1 MPWYKTTL
9 NNKLYILRTADSAAT
24 EATRDQVEAWITNLA
39 EPTLSYTRDSDNVT
53 FTLNF
58 TPAPVDIANA
68 VARYKGIQFKV
79 IRHAACG
86 HSHRTSWPLLAKRDK
101 RLNYKQGRGW
111 NYNNWIENYFR
122 PTGYLAKLVDESI
135 TNKAG
140 MQILTI
146 PALRANITNITAAEL
161 RSGSITRTL
170 PLFKIAWPYV
180 GGALDGSARGTQDGK
195 YEFFV
200 GLLYWRYN
208 PTITGGG
215 NCIPYKFKMCY
226 YSE

>member
-9 NNKLYILRTADSAAT
+9 NNKLYILRTADSAAA

-39 EPTLSYTRDSDNVT
+39 EPTLSYTRDSNNVI

-58 TPAPVDIANA
+58 TPAPSDIANA
-68 VARYKGIQFKV
+68 VAAHKGIQFKV

-86 HSHRTSWPLLAKRDK
+86 YGHRTSRAHKASIALDDK
-101 RLNYKQGRGW
+101 NSRGW
-111 NYNNWIENYFR
+111 NYNNWIGNYFR
-122 PTGYLAKLVDESI
+122 PTGYLAKLVDEST

-146 PALRANITNITAAEL
+146 PALDKTITNITAAEL
-161 RSGSITRTL
+161 SSGRITRTL
-170 PLFKIAWPYV
+170 PLFKVAWPYTK
-180 GGALDGSARGTQDGK
+180 GFGSGV

-200 GLLYWRYN
+200 GLLYWGYN
-208 PTITGGG
+208 PDTLIEG
-215 NCIPYKFKMCY
+215 NCVPYKFKMCY
-226 YSE
+226 YSENI

>member
-9 NNKLYILRTADSAAT
+9 NNKLYILRTADSAAA

-39 EPTLSYTRDSDNVT
+39 EPTLSYTRDSNNVT

-58 TPAPVDIANA
+58 TPAPSDIANA
-68 VARYKGIQFKV
+68 VAAHKGIQFKV

-86 HSHRTSWPLLAKRDK
+86 YGHRTSRANKASIALDDK
-101 RLNYKQGRGW
+101 NLRGW
-111 NYNNWIENYFR
+111 NYNNWIGNYFR
-122 PTGYLAKLVDESI
+122 PTGYLAKLVDEST

-146 PALRANITNITAAEL
+146 PALDKTITNITAAEL
-161 RSGSITRTL
+161 SSGRITRTL
-170 PLFKIAWPYV
+170 PLFKVAWPYTRGV
-180 GGALDGSARGTQDGK
+180 GGSV

-200 GLLYWRYN
+200 GLLYWGYN
-208 PTITGGG
+208 PDTLTEG
-215 NCIPYKFKMCY
+215 NCVPYKFKMCY
-226 YSE
+226 YSENI

>member
-9 NNKLYILRTADSAAT
+9 NNKLYILRTADSAAA

-39 EPTLSYTRDSDNVT
+39 EPTLSYTRDSNNVT

-58 TPAPVDIANA
+58 TPAPSDIANA
-68 VARYKGIQFKV
+68 VAAHKGIQFKV

-86 HSHRTSWPLLAKRDK
+86 YGHRTSRANKASIALDDK
-101 RLNYKQGRGW
+101 NSRGW
-111 NYNNWIENYFR
+111 NYNNWIGNYFR
-122 PTGYLAKLVDESI
+122 PTGYLAKLVDESA

-146 PALRANITNITAAEL
+146 PALDKTITNITAAEL
-161 RSGSITRTL
+161 SSGRITRTL
-170 PLFKIAWPYV
+170 PLFKVAWPYTKGV
-180 GGALDGSARGTQDGK
+180 GGSI

-200 GLLYWRYN
+200 GLLYWGYN
-208 PTITGGG
+208 PDTLTEG
-215 NCIPYKFKMCY
+215 NCVPYKFKMCY
-226 YSE
+226 YSENI

>member
-9 NNKLYILRTADSAAT
+9 NNKLYILRTADGAAA

-39 EPTLSYTRDSDNVT
+39 EPTLSYTRDSNNVT

-58 TPAPVDIANA
+58 TPAPSDIANA
-68 VARYKGIQFKV
+68 VAAHKGIQFKV

-86 HSHRTSWPLLAKRDK
+86 YGHRTSRANKASIALDDK
-101 RLNYKQGRGW
+101 NLRGW
-111 NYNNWIENYFR
+111 NYNNWIGNYFR
-122 PTGYLAKLVDESI
+122 PTGYLAKLVDEST

-146 PALRANITNITAAEL
+146 PALDKTITNITAAEL
-161 RSGSITRTL
+161 SSGRITRTL
-170 PLFKIAWPYV
+170 PLFKVAWPYTRGV
-180 GGALDGSARGTQDGK
+180 GGSV

-200 GLLYWRYN
+200 GLLYWGYN
-208 PTITGGG
+208 PDTLTEG
-215 NCIPYKFKMCY
+215 NCVPYKFKMCY
-226 YSE
+226 YSENI

>member
-39 EPTLSYTRDSDNVT
+39 EPTLSYTRDSNNVT

-58 TPAPVDIANA
+58 TPAPASIAKA
-68 VARYKGIQFKV
+68 VAAHKGIQFKV

-86 HSHRTSWPLLAKRDK
+86 YGHRTSRASKASIALDDK
-101 RLNYKQGRGW
+101 NSRGW
-111 NYNNWIENYFR
+111 NYNNWIGNYFR
-122 PTGYLAKLVDESI
+122 PTGYLAKLVGEST

-146 PALRANITNITAAEL
+146 PALDKTITNITAAEL
-161 RSGSITRTL
+161 SSGRITRTL
-170 PLFKIAWPYV
+170 PLFKVAWPYTRGV
-180 GGALDGSARGTQDGK
+180 GGSV

-200 GLLYWRYN
+200 GLLYWGYS
-208 PTITGGG
+208 PDTLTEG
-215 NCIPYKFKMCY
+215 NCVPYKFKMCY
-226 YSE
+226 YSENI

>member
-9 NNKLYILRTADSAAT
+9 NNKLYILRTADGAVA

-39 EPTLSYTRDSDNVT
+39 EPTLSYTRDSNNVT

-58 TPAPVDIANA
+58 TPAPSDIANA
-68 VARYKGIQFKV
+68 VAAHKGIQFKV

-86 HSHRTSWPLLAKRDK
+86 YNHRKSRIFNKRDK
-101 RLNYKQGRGW
+101 RLDYKQTRGW
-111 NYNNWIENYFR
+111 NYNNWIGNYFR
-122 PTGYLAKLVDESI
+122 PTGYLAKLVDKSA

-146 PALRANITNITAAEL
+146 PALSKNITNITAAEL
-161 RSGSITRTL
+161 SSGHITRTL
-170 PLFKIAWPYV
+170 PLFKVAWSYTGGV
-180 GGALDGSARGTQDGK
+180 GGSV

-200 GLLYWRYN
+200 GLLYWGYN
-208 PTITGGG
+208 PTTDPGG
-215 NCIPYKFKMCY
+215 NCVPYKFKMCY
-226 YSE
+226 YSENI

>member
-9 NNKLYILRTADSAAT
+9 NNKLYILRTADSAAA

-39 EPTLSYTRDSDNVT
+39 EPTLSYTRDSNNVT

-58 TPAPVDIANA
+58 TPAPSNIANA
-68 VARYKGIQFKV
+68 VAAHKGIQFKV

-86 HSHRTSWPLLAKRDK
+86 SHHRTSNVSEAKRDR
-101 RLNYKQGRGW
+101 RLDSKVVRGW
-111 NYNNWIENYFR
+111 NYNNWIGNYFR
-122 PTGYLAKLVDESI
+122 PTGYLAKLVDEST

-146 PALRANITNITAAEL
+146 PALDKTITNITAAEL
-161 RSGSITRTL
+161 LSGRITRTL
-170 PLFKIAWPYV
+170 PLFRKKWPNTKGAN
-180 GGALDGSARGTQDGK
+180 GGRGNQNI

-200 GLLYWRYN
+200 GLLYWGYSPN
-208 PTITGGG
+208 DLNQG
-215 NCIPYKFKMCY
+215 NCVPYKFKMCY

>member
-39 EPTLSYTRDSDNVT
+39 EPTLSYTRDSNNVT

-58 TPAPVDIANA
+58 TPAPSDIANA
-68 VARYKGIQFKV
+68 VAAHKGIQFKV

-86 HSHRTSWPLLAKRDK
+86 YGHRTSRANKASIALDDK
-101 RLNYKQGRGW
+101 NSRGW
-111 NYNNWIENYFR
+111 NYNNWIGNYFR
-122 PTGYLAKLVDESI
+122 PTGYLAKLVDESA

-146 PALRANITNITAAEL
+146 PALSKNITNITAAEL
-161 RSGSITRTL
+161 SSGHITRTL
-170 PLFKIAWPYV
+170 PLFKVAWPYTGGV
-180 GGALDGSARGTQDGK
+180 GGSV

-200 GLLYWRYN
+200 GLLYWGYS
-208 PTITGGG
+208 PDTLTEG
-215 NCIPYKFKMCY
+215 NCVPYKFKMCY
-226 YSE
+226 YSENI

>member
-9 NNKLYILRTADSAAT
+9 NNKLYILRTADSAA

-39 EPTLSYTRDSDNVT
+39 EPTLSYTRDSNNVT

-58 TPAPVDIANA
+58 TPAPSDIANA
-68 VARYKGIQFKV
+68 VAVHKGIQFKV

-86 HSHRTSWPLLAKRDK
+86 YGHRTSRASKASIALDDK
-101 RLNYKQGRGW
+101 NSRGW
-111 NYNNWIENYFR
+111 NYNNWIWNYFG
-122 PTGYLAKLVDESI
+122 PTGYLAKLVDEST

-146 PALRANITNITAAEL
+146 PALDKTITNITAAEL
-161 RSGSITRTL
+161 SSGRITRTL
-170 PLFKIAWPYV
+170 PLFKVAWPYTKGI
-180 GGALDGSARGTQDGK
+180 GGGV

-200 GLLYWRYN
+200 GLLYWGYN
-208 PTITGGG
+208 PDTLAEG
-215 NCIPYKFKMCY
+215 NCVPYKFKMCY
-226 YSE
+226 YSENI